1 MYIDA
6 IGKACPMP
14 VIMAKKELDKGL
26 KELII
31 AVDNKIAVENLS
43 RLAQTRGMDAYVTE
57 KEGSYEVELKTAGK
71 PEQTEGNDGAS
82 ESRNA
87 QSGAKEPEMSALLS
101 NGLPGTVSKNL
112 SVPSSCTSSGC
123 GYAVFI
129 GKDVVG
135 QGEREL
141 GENLMKMAIY
151 TLSQS
156 DEVPA
161 SLLFMNSGVKLPA
174 GEEQQIIDSLQELA
188 EKGCEI
194 LVCGTCLNYYGL
206 TEQLKIGTV
215 SNMYDI
221 LGKMQAAAKVITL

>member
-14 VIMAKKELDKGL
+14 VMLAKKELDKGCADL
-26 KELII
+26 VV

-43 RLAQTRGMDAYVTE
+43 RLAEKRGLSVEVLE
-57 KEGSYEVELKTAGK
+57 KESIFEVRIQALEEDKISLEQQSTFVSQQLSEQQSASVLQQPSEQQSTSVSQQPSEQQSACGEL
-71 PEQTEGNDGAS
+71 
-82 ESRNA
+82 
-87 QSGAKEPEMSALLS
+87 
-101 NGLPGTVSKNL
+101 
-112 SVPSSCTSSGC
+112 GC

-135 QGEREL
+135 DGEREL
-141 GENLMKMAIY
+141 GENLLKMAIY

-161 SLLFMNSGVKLPA
+161 SILFMNSGVKLPA
-174 GEEQQIIDSLQELA
+174 GEEQQVIDSLKELM
-188 EKGCEI
+188 EKGTEV

-221 LGKMQAAAKVITL
+221 LGKMQSAAKVITL